1 MKRINNKGDHSE
13 YDQPNDIFGF
23 INKPGIAKTHNPL
36 KIFETIRVAVTV
48 ADMPLRDNETD
59 AAIAGKRVEIDST
72 GEHRND
78 YSTVTCYN
86 N

>member
-36 KIFETIRVAVTV
+36 KIFEPIKVPVTV
-48 ADMPLRDNETD
+48 SYLPLRANETD
-59 AAIAGKRVEIDST
+59 AAISGRLVPIA
-72 GEHRND
+72 N
-78 YSTVTCYN
+78 TV
-86 N
+86 